1 MQAASPNGGESTGV
15 AALELVPLHA
25 DTAASS
31 EQSAMM
37 VKLTDESIA
46 AIRKAQRSRLPIKM
60 RMDPQGGQIEIGL
73 GENATRFRFVIQQL
87 PGTPADAVV
96 FDRARGYRATASLQ
110 SKVQIQATEKTF
122 AETREKAQKLAE
134 EEKRKATKD
143 VSRQRRDQRPL
154 TVKRAT
160 NTVAV
165 GAQRPSPSSSS
176 FPKNIS
182 DSSRNNLPK
191 ATNNTQNGSAVAA
204 SSAGARLVRAE
215 LSRKPLR
222 KRVIHLVVLGKF
234 RSADEVVAQLKK
246 DAINEDGVQE
256 AVKARDIVD
265 EVAETGKETGR
276 LQLKQSFYNELDNHF
291 IKHNDIF
298 GVQVDARWPGFNS
311 EEKSMVR
318 KILSGN
324 MGNASNFAPT
334 RKSGMAPPQAPPASH
349 SNNISPEA
357 IPTPPTSSG
366 QQRLVAPSS
375 AGSRKT
381 SPKLCHQ
388 GAPAPN
394 NKSSP
399 APLNSSSSNSG
410 TVSNPL
416 DDLLP
421 SSAGAGV
428 KRKAHVPQP
437 SVVPDKRP
445 RQQSLSPPEDPS
457 SANPATAPP
466 QKSVQR
472 SERPTQNGGDTST
485 VSSTGSSPLTLP
497 SQPTRDWSKY
507 FGEARSLAEAE
518 KYYNMFIADYP
529 AYMECYKVL
538 ASVANE
544 FSGLE
549 KQLNE
554 SSKHPRE
561 HEKVERTI
569 QTKYAHYQRDTEFL
583 QTRQRHA
590 DLRAKLDV
598 LKKRIH
604 AWETNHAKGETA
616 RAELD
621 ARGSSVSDNLLV
633 M

>member
-1 MQAASPNGGESTGV
+1 MQAASPNGVEDTSV

-46 AIRKAQRSRLPIKM
+46 AIRKAQRSCLPIKM
-60 RMDPQGGQIEIGL
+60 RMDPQGGQIEIGV
-73 GENATRFRFVIQQL
+73 GENAMRFRFVVQQL

-96 FDRARGYRATASLQ
+96 YDRIHGYRATASLQ
-110 SKVQIQATEKTF
+110 SKLQIQATEKTF

-143 VSRQRRDQRPL
+143 VSRQRRDQKPV

-160 NTVAV
+160 NPLAI
-165 GAQRPSPSSSS
+165 GAQRPSPSSSN
-176 FPKNIS
+176 FQKNHSS
-182 DSSRNNLPK
+182 DSSKSSLPK
-191 ATNNTQNGSAVAA
+191 AANNSQSGSNAA
-204 SSAGARLVRAE
+204 GSAGARLVRAE

-222 KRVIHLVVLGKF
+222 KRVIHLVVLGRF
-234 RSADEVVAQLKK
+234 RNADEVIAQLKK
-246 DAINEDGVQE
+246 EAINEDGIQE
-256 AVKARDIVD
+256 AAKARDIVD
-265 EVAETGKETGR
+265 EVSETGKETGR
-276 LQLKQSFYNELDNHF
+276 LQLKQSLYNE
-291 IKHNDIF
+291 
-298 GVQVDARWPGFNS
+298 VDARWPGFNS
-311 EEKSMVR
+311 DEKSMVR

-324 MGNASNFAPT
+324 TSSVSNFAPI
-334 RKSGMAPPQAPPASH
+334 RRSGIAPPQAPPVTH

-366 QQRLVAPSS
+366 QQRVVSQCS
-375 AGSRKT
+375 GGSRKT
-381 SPKLCHQ
+381 SPKLCPL
-388 GAPAPN
+388 AATTVN
-394 NKSSP
+394 NKSPP
-399 APLNSSSSNSG
+399 ASNSSNSG
-410 TVSNPL
+410 IVSNPL

-421 SSAGAGV
+421 SSAGSGV
-428 KRKAHVPQP
+428 KRKAHVPQQP
-437 SVVPDKRP
+437 VVPDKRP

-466 QKSVQR
+466 PQKAIQR
-472 SERPTQNGGDTST
+472 NERHIQNGGDTST
-485 VSSTGSSPLTLP
+485 VSSTGSSPLTVP

-507 FGEARSLAEAE
+507 FAEARSLAEAE
-518 KYYNMFIADYP
+518 KYYNMFTAEYP
-529 AYMECYKVL
+529 TYLECYKVL
-538 ASVANE
+538 AAVANE

-569 QTKYAHYQRDTEFL
+569 QTKYSHYQRDTEFL

-604 AWETNHAKGETA
+604 AWEKNHAKMEA
-616 RAELD
+616 AAKNELE
-621 ARGSSVSDNLLV
+621 ARGSSVTDNLLV